1 MTAVEVISIP
11 ISLLASGIFFDLVLN
26 EGAGI
31 SSIFSSMRS
40 KKDQYDPRTSPEE
53 SKIDLIKRILE
64 ELDDLRDD
72 LTYDNS
78 DEDRKAIEDKIRDRE
93 KLLDKLTEK

>member
-1 MTAVEVISIP
+1 MTAIEVISIP
-11 ISLLASGIFFDLVLN
+11 LSLLASGIFFDLVLN
-26 EGAGI
+26 GGQGI
-31 SSIFSSMRS
+31 SSVFSSMRS
-40 KKDQYDPRTSPEE
+40 RNTEIHNASSPEE
-53 SKIDLIKRILE
+53 SKMEMLKRILD

-93 KLLDKLTEK
+93 RVLDKLLDK

>member
-1 MTAVEVISIP
+1 MTAVEVLSIP
-11 ISLLASGIFFDLVLN
+11 LSILAFGIFLDLATN
-26 EGAGI
+26 EGQGI

-40 KKDQYDPRTSPEE
+40 KKNQYNPRVSPED
-53 SKIDLIKRILE
+53 SKIDLIKKILE

-72 LTYDNS
+72 LTYDNN

-93 KLLDKLTEK
+93 RLLDKLTEK

>member
-1 MTAVEVISIP
+1 MTTIEVISIP
-11 ISLLASGIFFDLVLN
+11 LSLLASGIFFDLVLN
-26 EGAGI
+26 EGQGI

-40 KKDQYDPRTSPEE
+40 RKTEIHSASSPEE
-53 SKIDLIKRILE
+53 SKMEMLKRILD

-93 KLLDKLTEK
+93 RVLDKLLDK

>member
-1 MTAVEVISIP
+1 MTAVEVLSIP
-11 ISLLASGIFFDLVLN
+11 FSILAFGIFLDLSTN

-40 KKDQYDPRTSPEE
+40 KKVQYDPRTSPEG

-93 KLLDKLTEK
+93 RLLDKLTEK